1 MDYLGLGSS
10 ILSTAGQAV
19 TDAVGYGQKVKQKKD
34 QYDVLQQ
41 GILNQSSAAT
51 NFNQLA
57 QDFNN
62 LQWSNFNPTLE
73 DFVGSDLENGLNI
86 TAKTLSSAIN
96 GVKSTGSPWGA
107 LMGIPTLAANLG
119 GYFSSKQDAKS
130 NIQSIKEENTRINNI
145 LTDRYNY
152 RASAISQN
160 NTNNA
165 LLNIKAFGGNLHMN
179 DIFNNGVKFIEEG
192 GSHEENPLGGV
203 PQGIA
208 PDGQPNL
215 VEEGEVIFNDYVYS
229 KRLKV
234 PKKDYEMLGLKEN
247 KEYTY
252 ADAAEIIQKESE
264 ERPNDPLSKK
274 NKETMFAR
282 LQGSQDELKQ
292 KRDTQK
298 MKKEL
303 SKMSPEEQA
312 YMLQAMQQPQIAAYG
327 GHLFSGKEKGSN
339 KLYKLNTDGWSYTK
353 PESGPYVMNNGQYY
367 ALPSDFN
374 AQEAWDNLT
383 YDNEGGY
390 WKVVTPTESSKGFSG
405 AQALRAMPVI
415 GSAIGALSSVFDKP
429 DYSNI
434 ERAEAATNAV
444 PKVAVQPI
452 GQKLTY
458 KPIDINYIANTLNN
472 QSLGARRAMIEGSLG
487 NSAAASPQLAALN
500 YTSQTALGNAL
511 MQAMKENREQEE
523 RVGTFNRGTDT
534 FNAEMGLKA
543 AIQNQNVDLAKA
555 DFLMKT
561 GQLRSAE
568 RDAVQTNKSNALS
581 SFFTSMG
588 NLGQDILNRNQAA
601 AMAESYGVTYNDL
614 MEALKGTTG
623 MIGAFGGKLKKKGG
637 KHA

>member
-1 MDYLGLGSS
+1 MNYLGLGSS

-41 GILNQSSAAT
+41 GLLNQNSAAT

-62 LQWSNFNPTLE
+62 IQWSNFDPTLE

-86 TAKTLSSAIN
+86 TTKTISSAIN

-145 LTDRYNY
+145 LSDRYNY

-165 LLNIKAFGGNLHMN
+165 LLNIKAFGGDLHMN
-179 DIFNNGVKFIEEG
+179 DVFNNGVRFIDEG
-192 GSHEENPLGGV
+192 GSHEQNPLGGV
-203 PQGIA
+203 PQGMA

-252 ADAAEIIQKESE
+252 ADAAGVIQKESE

-274 NKETMFAR
+274 NMEAMFAR

-303 SKMSPEEQA
+303 NKMSPEEQA
-312 YMLQAMQQPQIAAYG
+312 YMLQAMQEPQQTQFAANG
-327 GHLFSGKEKGSN
+327 GHLYYSGGLKFGYRFLDPNYKSPTLDL
-339 KLYKLNTDGWSYTK
+339 KLPKYS
-353 PESGPYVMNNGQYY
+353 
-367 ALPSDFN
+367 
-374 AQEAWDNLT
+374 LT
-383 YDNEGGY
+383 
-390 WKVVTPTESSKGFSG
+390 TESTTQIKPKASSAKTGQNKNISG
-405 AQALRAMPVI
+405 AQVLRTMPVI
-415 GSAIGALSSVFDKP
+415 GSAIGALASIFDKP

-434 ERAEAATNAV
+434 ERAESAMYAV

-458 KPIDINYIANTLNN
+458 RPIDINYIANTLNN
-472 QSLGARRAMIEGSLG
+472 QSLGARRAAIEGSLG

-500 YTSQTALGNAL
+500 YTSQIALGNAL

-523 RVGTFNRGTDT
+523 RIGTFNRGTDT
-534 FNAEMGLKA
+534 FNTEMGLKA
-543 AIQNQNVDLAKA
+543 AVQNQNLDLAKA

-561 GQLRSAE
+561 GQLRNAE
-568 RDAVQTNKSNALS
+568 RDAVQTNRNNALS
-581 SFFTSMG
+581 SFFNNMG
-588 NLGQDILNRNQAA
+588 NLGQDMLSREQVAA
-601 AMAESYGVTYNDL
+601 LIKDGVYYNL
-614 MEALKGTTG
+614 GKGTGDLAKTYD
-623 MIGAFGGKLKKKGG
+623 ISSAFGGKLRKKGG
-637 KHA
+637 KDA